1 MNSIEIWKL
10 TFEAPVA
17 INNNFAE
24 GQLTKIQQAIVKA
37 INENSDHNLLLGDA
51 LLHIEGK
58 KVLDE

>member
-17 INNNFAE
+17 INNKFAE